1 MKDVLTVS
9 DVAALLD
16 CAETTIEALAQERTL
31 PGIKPG
37 RSRVFPREAL
47 LAALNRQALER
58 AAPAP
63 APSPVPVPQSTKP
76 RRNVPP
82 KLPVLETMR

>member
-1 MKDVLTVS
+1 MNDVLTVS

-16 CAETTIEALAQERTL
+16 CAETTVEALARERTL

-37 RSRVFPREAL
+37 RSWVFPREAL

-58 AAPAP
+58 AAHTP
-63 APSPVPVPQSTKP
+63 APSPVSVPQSAKP

-82 KLPVLETMR
+82 KLPVLESMR